1 MDELDAAQQ
10 TLDENDGQILA
21 LKDTLEFTKADSIK
35 KKIEEKINLLKESS
49 NKATATIKAKQ

>member
-35 KKIEEKINLLKESS
+35 KKINEKIETLK
-49 NKATATIKAKQ
+49 

>member
-10 TLDENDGQILA
+10 TLDENDGKILA

-35 KKIEEKINLLKESS
+35 KKIEEQIKILKESS
-49 NKATATIKAKQ
+49 K